1 MGFPQISESIFTP
14 ILPALSSAFN
24 IHDSVAQLTMS
35 IYFVAF
41 AVGVLFWGILSD
53 TIGRRPAMLLGILC
67 YLIGN
72 IGLFESDISLAVILP
87 FNSSI
92 CASVGSVITQSM
104 MRESFNDLQRGKI
117 FAQTSAA
124 LSLSPAIG
132 PLVGGLVQTY
142 FGYQHVFSTLI
153 VMAVLL
159 LSIVFIVYQKPFT

>member
-1 MGFPQISESIFTP
+1 
-14 ILPALSSAFN
+14 
-24 IHDSVAQLTMS
+24 
-35 IYFVAF
+35 
-41 AVGVLFWGILSD
+41 
-53 TIGRRPAMLLGILC
+53 
-67 YLIGN
+67 
-72 IGLFESDISLAVILP
+72 
-87 FNSSI
+87 
-92 CASVGSVITQSM
+92 M

-159 LSIVFIVYQKPFT
+159 LFYSFYRLPETFHLGNTLTKAPFGPWRNAFPSTRKFGATAY

>member
-1 MGFPQISESIFTP
+1 MLFNWKYWPFLSPTFPWLLFFRLIQ
-14 ILPALSSAFN
+14 AF
-24 IHDSVAQLTMS
+24 
-35 IYFVAF
+35 
-41 AVGVLFWGILSD
+41 G
-53 TIGRRPAMLLGILC
+53 
-67 YLIGN
+67 
-72 IGLFESDISLAVILP
+72 
-87 FNSSI
+87 
-92 CASVGSVITQSM
+92 ASVGSVITQSM

-159 LSIVFIVYQKPFT
+159 LFYSFYRLPETFHLGNTLTKAPFWSVAKRLSFDSKVWCYGLLIGGINGLLFSYYAEAPFIFINHFGFSSVNMAFLV

>member
-1 MGFPQISESIFTP
+1 MAFLSPTFPWLLFFRLIQ
-14 ILPALSSAFN
+14 AF
-24 IHDSVAQLTMS
+24 
-35 IYFVAF
+35 
-41 AVGVLFWGILSD
+41 G
-53 TIGRRPAMLLGILC
+53 
-67 YLIGN
+67 
-72 IGLFESDISLAVILP
+72 
-87 FNSSI
+87 
-92 CASVGSVITQSM
+92 ASVGSVITQSM

-159 LSIVFIVYQKPFT
+159 LFYSFYRLPETFT